1 MCLCGSPNFVTF
13 VPLWFPKLCDLCAF
27 VVISP
32 KLRHYKNNSSS
43 NPMAISNRERVGRAL
58 DFLREGLYPFIE
70 REMKAS
76 YGQKWLAVALSCLPE
91 SYTIRRTGDAVLKE
105 DVSALL
111 IVLWEQWNEVFKKTL
126 GRSDRSLASELRDVR
141 NAWAHN
147 DAFSLDDAYRAFD
160 SISRLLSSVSA
171 DTQEVEKQ
179 KQEILRLRFEE
190 QARRETR
197 RQAIAPTEGQPM
209 SGLKPWRE
217 IATPH
222 PDVASGRY
230 QEAEFAAD
238 LWQVY
243 LDQGSDEYRL
253 PNEFFGRTYLTEGLK
268 QLLTNAL
275 IRLTGAGGDPVI
287 ELQTNF
293 GGGKTHAILALYHL
307 FFGVETKDLPGMEP
321 VLQAAAV
328 NEPPKNVNTV
338 VIVGNK
344 LSPGTVEKKRDGVRV
359 HTLWGEIAWQLG
371 GKEGYEMVREADETA
386 TNPGDV
392 LKELFNRYA
401 PCLILIDEWVA
412 YARQLH
418 ERADLPGG
426 SFDTHFTF
434 AQTLSESA
442 KNADRTLLVV
452 SIPSSDIEI
461 GGERGTEALD
471 RLKNAIGRIQSPWRP
486 ASAEE
491 SFEIVRRRLFQTT
504 TDPQLFVA
512 RDAVIKAFSEMY
524 RTQGQEFPSECLEA
538 DYRRRLREAYPIHPE
553 FFDRLYSDWSTLDKF
568 QRTRGVLRLM
578 AKVIHSLWER
588 EDKSLLIMPSHVP
601 MDDAQV
607 QSELTRYLDDNWVP
621 IIEKDVD
628 GPNSLPLDIDRQ
640 NSNLGRYSAC
650 RRVTRTIYLGSA
662 PTIRAANR
670 GLEDKRIKLGCVQPG
685 ETVAIFGDALRRL
698 TDRATYLYI
707 DGNRYWIS
715 NQPNVTRTA
724 QDRANLLFEERY
736 KVTEEIVRRLKADQQ
751 RGEFGAIH
759 IAPESTAD
767 IPDDPHLGVR
777 LIVLSPGQP
786 HSKSAEDSPAR
797 RLVAEILNQRGG
809 SPRYYKNTLVF
820 VAADKSNLENLEKNV
835 AGYLAWNSIV
845 ADQETLNLDVSQR
858 KQAITKRDQADKEV
872 SLILNQTYQWLLVPE
887 QPEPQGG
894 IQWTDNRI
902 PGDDSP
908 IDRASRKLVH
918 EGQLITHYSGDNL
931 RMDALDKYLWRS
943 TNHIDIKRLWEY
955 LAQYLYLPRLKNP
968 DVLLQAVREGV
979 RSTLVE
985 ENFGYAEGWDEAK
998 QRYTGLVI
1006 LRDINPSISSH
1017 SLLVKPDVAMGQLEA
1032 EKPANPPTAAETDS
1046 VISSDPDRPLY
1057 LTSGV
1062 RLTAKES
1069 PDDLV
1074 EKKPVLRR
1082 FYGIVSIDP
1091 LRINR
1096 DAPAIAN
1103 EIIQH
1108 LTRLSGARVKVT
1120 LEIEAEI
1127 PDGAP
1132 DDVVRTVTENCRTL
1146 KFNNQSF
1153 EPE

>member
-1 MCLCGSPNFVTF
+1 MS
-13 VPLWFPKLCDLCAF
+13 
-27 VVISP
+27 
-32 KLRHYKNNSSS
+32 
-43 NPMAISNRERVGRAL
+43 ISNRERVGRAL
-58 DFLREGLYPFIE
+58 EALKEGLYPFVV
-70 REMKAS
+70 REMKAT
-76 YGQKWLAVALSCLPE
+76 YDDKWIASALSCLPDN
-91 SYTIRRTGDAVLKE
+91 YTARKTGDAVLRE
-105 DVSALL
+105 DVSSLL
-111 IVLWEQWNEVFKKTL
+111 IVMWEKWNDVFKKTL
-126 GRSDRSLASELRDVR
+126 GRSDRSLVSELRDTR

-147 DAFSLDDAYRAFD
+147 DPFSLDDAYRAFD
-160 SISRLLSSVSA
+160 SISRLLTAVSG

-179 KQEILRLRFEE
+179 KQEILRIRFEE
-190 QARRETR
+190 QAKRETR
-197 RQAIAPTEGQPM
+197 RKAIAPTEGQPM

-230 QEAEFAAD
+230 QQAEFAAD

-243 LDQGSDEYRL
+243 LNEGSDEYRL
-253 PNEFFGRTYLTEGLK
+253 PNEFFLRTYLTEGLK
-268 QLLTNAL
+268 HLLTNAL
-275 IRLTGAGGDPVI
+275 VRLTGIGGDPVI

-293 GGGKTHAILALYHL
+293 GGGKTHAMLALYHL
-307 FFGVETKDLPGMEP
+307 FKGLTAKDLPGIEP
-321 VLQAAAV
+321 LFQAAAV

-344 LSPGTVEKKRDGVRV
+344 ISPGKVEKKSDGTQVR
-359 HTLWGEIAWQLG
+359 TIWGEIAWQLG
-371 GKEGYEMVREADETA
+371 GKEAYEMLREADETA

-392 LKELFNRYA
+392 LKDLFNRYA
-401 PCLILIDEWVA
+401 PCLILIDEWVS

-442 KNADRTLLVV
+442 KNAERTLLVV

-461 GGERGTEALD
+461 GGDRGKEALD
-471 RLKNAIGRIQSPWRP
+471 RLKNAIGRVESPWRP

-524 RTQGQEFPSECLEA
+524 RTQAQEFPTECREA
-538 DYRRRLREAYPIHPE
+538 DYERRLREAYPIHPE

-588 EDKSLLIMPSHVP
+588 EDKSLLIMPAHVP

-607 QSELTRYLDDNWVP
+607 QSEMTRYLDDNWVP

-628 GPNSLPLDIDRQ
+628 GQHSLPLDIDRQ
-640 NSNLGRYSAC
+640 NPNFGRYSAC

-670 GLEDKRIKLGCVQPG
+670 GLEDRRIKLGCVQPG
-685 ETVAIFGDALRRL
+685 ESVATFGDALRRL

-724 QDRANLLFEERY
+724 QDRAAQFLEEQY
-736 KVTEEIVRRLKADQQ
+736 KVWEEIIRRLKSDKQ
-751 RGEFGAIH
+751 RGEFGAVY

-767 IPDDPHLGVR
+767 IPDDPNLGVR
-777 LIVLSPGQP
+777 LIVLSPQQP
-786 HSKSAEDSPAR
+786 HSKSAIAKAVPLRDIDSPAR
-797 RLVAEILNQRGG
+797 HLVEEILHQRGN
-809 SPRYYKNTLVF
+809 SPRYYKNTLAF
-820 VAADKSNLENLEKNV
+820 LAPDKTNLETLEKNV
-835 AGYLAWNSIV
+835 AQYLAWNSIV
-845 ADQETLNLDVSQR
+845 LDHDALNLDVAQS
-858 KQAITKRDQADKEV
+858 KQATTKRNQSDNDVAT
-872 SLILNQTYQWLLVPE
+872 ILNQTYQWLLVPN
-887 QPEPQGG
+887 QPDPQGS
-894 IQWTDNRI
+894 IEWTETRLQAS
-902 PGDDSP
+902 DDSA
-908 IDRASRKLVH
+908 IERASRKLVH
-918 EGQLITHYSGDNL
+918 EEQLISVYSGSRL
-931 RMDALDKYLWRS
+931 RLEALDPYLWRA
-943 TNHIDIKRLWEY
+943 TNHIDLKRLWEY

-968 DVLLQAVREGV
+968 DVLLQAVKEGLV
-979 RSTLVE
+979 STIVKD
-985 ENFGYAEGWDEAK
+985 NFAYAEGWDEEK
-998 QRYTGLVI
+998 QRYVGLAVFKSI
-1006 LRDINPSISSH
+1006 TPSLSSQNF
-1017 SLLVKPDVAMGQLEA
+1017 LVKPDVANQQLEA
-1032 EKPANPPTAAETDS
+1032 Q
-1046 VISSDPDRPLY
+1046 
-1057 LTSGV
+1057 
-1062 RLTAKES
+1062 
-1069 PDDLV
+1069 
-1074 EKKPVLRR
+1074 KPVTSVTPPGDDSTTTKPNSTVTPPPPGGGSTPIDSGRGGEDIKPFLRR
-1082 FYGIVSIDP
+1082 FYGSVEIDA

-1108 LTRLSGARVKVT
+1108 LTRLKGASVKVT
-1120 LEIEAEI
+1120 LEIEADV
-1127 PDGAP
+1127 PDGVP

-1146 KFNNQSF
+1146 KFKNQSF
-1153 EPE
+1153 ETD